1 MAGLIFG
8 LVYLFAPGRGL
19 LAQIRRRINQR
30 WEFAQAMLSI
40 HLYQHENLPE
50 ADFESSYD
58 HLGKHMRWTDDF
70 AGTVVAK
77 AQRRDLINR
86 EGDLL
91 HLTEQGRKLA
101 RETLVR

>member
-1 MAGLIFG
+1 MAGVVFG
-8 LVYLFAPGRGL
+8 IVFLLAPDRGL
-19 LAQIRRRINQR
+19 LAQARRRMNQR
-30 WEFAQAMLSI
+30 WEFAQAMLTI
-40 HLYQHENLPE
+40 HLYQHEDLPE

-77 AQRRDLINR
+77 AQRRNLINR
-86 EGDLL
+86 EDDLL